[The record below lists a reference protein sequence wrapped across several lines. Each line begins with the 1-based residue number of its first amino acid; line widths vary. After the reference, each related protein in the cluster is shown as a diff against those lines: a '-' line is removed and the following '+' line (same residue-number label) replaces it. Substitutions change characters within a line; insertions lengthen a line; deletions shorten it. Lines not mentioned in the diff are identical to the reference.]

1 MQFTMMRTLAVAE
14 ARGVSRSQ
22 LYIDVEAGLVTPPIK
37 RSTNINVWPSTEIEA
52 INRLE
57 ASGASQDE
65 LRALVRQLIAQRQQG
80 RIAPPMSTAAA

>member
-37 RSTNINVWPSTEIEA
+37 RSRNINVWPSPEIEA

-57 ASGASQDE
+57 ASGATDDE
-65 LRALVRQLIAQRQQG
+65 IKAMVRQLVVQRKKG
-80 RIAPPMSTAAA
+80 RSTATAAA